1 MASNLLLLVV
11 LFVLLSSYWSMLLV
25 VAYLIGVLDA
35 IIIDTIHTIPIGSV
49 IDAYNYSPTYE

>member
-1 MASNLLLLVV
+1 MLHGFNLLLLVV

-25 VAYLIGVLDA
+25 VAYLIIGVLDA
-35 IIIDTIHTIPIGSV
+35 IIIDTIPIGAV

>member
-1 MASNLLLLVV
+1 MASVLLLLVV

-25 VAYLIGVLDA
+25 VAYLIIGVLDA
-35 IIIDTIHTIPIGSV
+35 IIIDTIPIGAV